1 MVWFGCEYLRNQYLE
16 LGVAPR
22 AAAFRARSLWSS
34 RMRRHG
40 CDCLRGGVLG
50 VDLRQRE
57 EGCDRAVNVHTRR

>member
-34 RMRRHG
+34 RMRLSPRW
-40 CDCLRGGVLG
+40 RSEETTIV
-50 VDLRQRE
+50 RRE
-57 EGCDRAVNVHTRR
+57 EGCDRAVNVNTRR